1 MVIKIDAQV
10 TNAMRGFER
19 QMPFAI
25 ALALTRTAQDA
36 QQEVKGQLPSR
47 FTLRNGWTARNIRI
61 QTASKSGLEATITAP
76 DYMAKQETGETEHAR
91 KRYLAAPGPA
101 IGDARVAPARL
112 RPRALLSQ
120 PRTFVLDT
128 AGGSV
133 AIAQR
138 KGRKARP
145 LRILWWLTPTQ
156 RNSERFEFGDTAA
169 QVVERRFAIRFEEAF
184 ARAVATA
191 R

>member
-47 FTLRNGWTARNIRI
+47 FALRNGWTARNIRI
-61 QTASKSGLEATITAP
+61 QAASKSGLEATITAP
-76 DYMAKQETGETEHAR
+76 DYMAKQETGETEHAKR
-91 KRYLAAPGPA
+91 RYLVAPAPA
-101 IGDARVAPARL
+101 IGNRIAPAGMRPSAVL
-112 RPRALLSQ
+112 RQ
-120 PRTFVLDT
+120 PRTFIMEMKSGKV
-128 AGGSV
+128 GIV
-133 AIAQR
+133 QR
-138 KGRKARP
+138 KGRRP
-145 LRILWWLTPTQ
+145 LPVRILWWLTPTQ
-156 RNSERFEFGDTAA
+156 RNTERFEFGDTSA
-169 QVVERRFAIRFEEAF
+169 QVVERRFAIRFQEAF

>member
-25 ALALTRTAQDA
+25 ALAITRTAQDA

-47 FTLRNGWTARNIRI
+47 FALRNGWTARNIRI
-61 QTASKSGLEATITAP
+61 QAASKSGLEATITAP
-76 DYMAKQETGETEHAR
+76 DYMAKQETGETEHAKR
-91 KRYLAAPGPA
+91 RYLVAPAPA
-101 IGDARVAPARL
+101 IGNRIAPAGMRPSAVL
-112 RPRALLSQ
+112 RQ
-120 PRTFVLDT
+120 PRTFIIE

-138 KGRKARP
+138 KGRKAKP

-156 RNSERFEFGDTAA
+156 RNTERFEFGDTSAK
-169 QVVERRFAIRFEEAF
+169 VVERRFAIRFQEAF

>member
-1 MVIKIDAQV
+1 MIIKIDAQV

-25 ALALTRTAQDA
+25 ALAITRTAQDA

-47 FTLRNGWTARNIRI
+47 FALRNGWTARNIRI
-61 QTASKSGLEATITAP
+61 QAASKSGLEATITAP
-76 DYMAKQETGETEHAR
+76 DYMAKQETGETEHAKR
-91 KRYLAAPGPA
+91 RYLVAPAPA
-101 IGDARVAPARL
+101 IGNRIAPAGMRPSAVL
-112 RPRALLSQ
+112 RQ
-120 PRTFVLDT
+120 PRTFILE

-138 KGRKARP
+138 KGRKAKP

-156 RNSERFEFGDTAA
+156 RNTERFEFGDTSAK
-169 QVVERRFAIRFEEAF
+169 VVERRFAIRFQEAF

>member
-1 MVIKIDAQV
+1 MIIQINATI

-19 QMPFAI
+19 QIPFAT

-36 QQEVKGQLPSR
+36 QAEVRGQLPSR
-47 FTLRNGWTARNIRI
+47 FRLRNGWTMRNIKI
-61 QTASKSGLEATITAP
+61 AGAQKASLEATITAP

-91 KRYLAAPGPA
+91 KRYLAAPAPT
-101 IGDARVAPARL
+101 IGNDRIPPARL
-112 RPRALLSQ
+112 RPRSLLSQ

-128 AGGSV
+128 AGGAV
-133 AIAQR
+133 IAQR
-138 KGRKARP
+138 KGRKRKP
-145 LRILWWLTPTQ
+145 LRLLWWLTPQQ
-156 RNSERFEFGDTAA
+156 RYSERFEFGDTTA
-169 QVVERRFAIRFEEAF
+169 QTVERRFAIRFDEAF

>member
-19 QMPFAI
+19 QMLFAI

-47 FTLRNGWTARNIRI
+47 FALRNGWTARNIRI
-61 QTASKSGLEATITAP
+61 QAASKSGLEATITAP
-76 DYMAKQETGETEHAR
+76 DYMTKQETGETEHAKR
-91 KRYLAAPGPA
+91 RYLVAPAPA
-101 IGDARVAPARL
+101 IGNRIAPAGL
-112 RPRALLSQ
+112 RPSAVLRQ
-120 PRTFVLDT
+120 PRTFILE

-138 KGRKARP
+138 KGRKAKP

-156 RNSERFEFGDTAA
+156 RNTERFEFGDTSA
-169 QVVERRFAIRFEEAF
+169 QVVERRFAIRFQEAF

>member
-25 ALALTRTAQDA
+25 ALAITRTAQDA

-47 FTLRNGWTARNIRI
+47 FALRNGWTARNIRI
-61 QTASKSGLEATITAP
+61 QAASKSGLEATITAP
-76 DYMAKQETGETEHAR
+76 DYMAKQETGETEHAKR
-91 KRYLAAPGPA
+91 RYLVAPAPA
-101 IGDARVAPARL
+101 IGNRIAPAGMRPSAVL
-112 RPRALLSQ
+112 RQ
-120 PRTFVLDT
+120 PRTFILE

-138 KGRKARP
+138 KGRKAKP

-156 RNSERFEFGDTAA
+156 RNTERFEFGDTSAK
-169 QVVERRFAIRFEEAF
+169 VVERRFAIRFQEAF

>member
-1 MVIKIDAQV
+1 MVIKIDAKV

-47 FTLRNGWTARNIRI
+47 FVLRNGWTARNIRI
-61 QTASKSGLEATITAP
+61 QAASKSGLEATITAP
-76 DYMAKQETGETEHAR
+76 DYMAKQETGETERAKR
-91 KRYLAAPGPA
+91 RYLVAPAPA
-101 IGDARVAPARL
+101 IGNRIAPAWMRPGAVL
-112 RPRALLSQ
+112 RQ
-120 PRTFVLDT
+120 PRTFILE

-138 KGRKARP
+138 KGRKAKP

-156 RNSERFEFGDTAA
+156 RNTERFEFGDTSAK
-169 QVVERRFAIRFEEAF
+169 VVERRFAIRFQEAF

>member
-1 MVIKIDAQV
+1 MIIQINTTI

-19 QMPFAI
+19 QIPFAT

-36 QQEVKGQLPSR
+36 QSEVRGQLPSR
-47 FTLRNGWTARNIRI
+47 FRLRNGWTMRNIRI
-61 QTASKSGLEATITAP
+61 TSAQKASLEATITAP

-128 AGGSV
+128 AGGAV
-133 AIAQR
+133 IAQR
-138 KGRKARP
+138 KGRKRKP
-145 LRILWWLTPTQ
+145 LRLLWWLTPTQ

-191 R
+191 K